1 MEPSYELKQ
10 KSSIRQRYVFGLI
23 IFFVIAFVC
32 GIGAG
37 LWFWGSSSEREVW
50 EEKYKILQG
59 EKDTLAVDL
68 ASAEGQLQILQG
80 ENDALVADLAS
91 AEGELQKAQ
100 DELDNLKGI
109 YPPKNFPS
117 SKALKDWL
125 AEDDTD
131 SREYIE
137 GEFDCDDFALM
148 LQQHAF
154 EDGYKIDMQYS
165 DNDDLHAMNST
176 IIGNYFYFIEPQSD
190 RVTRIGR
197 VD

>member
-23 IFFVIAFVC
+23 IFFAIVFVC
-32 GIGAG
+32 GSGAG
-37 LWFWGSSSEREVW
+37 FWFWGSSVEREVW
-50 EEKYKILQG
+50 EEKCEILQG
-59 EKDTLAVDL
+59 EKDTLAADL
-68 ASAEGQLQILQG
+68 ASTEGQLQILQS
-80 ENDALVADLAS
+80 EKDALVADLAS
-91 AEGELQKAQ
+91 AEGELQGVQ
-100 DELDNLKGI
+100 DELSHLKDI

-117 SKALKDWL
+117 LKALKDWL
-125 AEDDTD
+125 AQDDTD
-131 SREYIE
+131 SHEYIE

-190 RVTRIGR
+190 RVTRVGR

>member
-10 KSSIRQRYVFGLI
+10 KPSTRQRYVFGLI
-23 IFFVIAFVC
+23 IVSVIVFVC

-50 EEKYKILQG
+50 EGKYNILQS
-59 EKDTLAVDL
+59 ETDALAAGLV
-68 ASAEGQLQILQG
+68 SIEGQLQILQS
-80 ENDALVADLAS
+80 ERDTLAAELAALED
-91 AEGELQKAQ
+91 ELQMAQ
-100 DELDNLKGI
+100 DELDHLKGL

-117 SKALKDWL
+117 LEALQDWL

-154 EDGYKIDMQYS
+154 EDGYKIDLQYS
-165 DNDDLHAMNST
+165 DNGDLHAMNST
-176 IIGNYFYFIEPQSD
+176 IIGNYLYFIEPQSD
-190 RVTRIGR
+190 EVTLAGR

>member
-10 KSSIRQRYVFGLI
+10 KPSTRQKYVFGLI
-23 IFFVIAFVC
+23 IFSIVVFVC

-37 LWFWGSSSEREVW
+37 FWFWGSSSEREVW
-50 EEKYKILQG
+50 EEKYNILQS
-59 EKDTLAVDL
+59 EKDTLAAGL
-68 ASAEGQLQILQG
+68 ASVEGQLQILQN
-80 ENDALVADLAS
+80 ESDTLAADLA
-91 AEGELQKAQ
+91 AVEGELQKAQ
-100 DELDNLKGI
+100 DELDYLKGL

-117 SKALKDWL
+117 LEALQDWL

-131 SREYIE
+131 SHEYIE

-176 IIGNYFYFIEPQSD
+176 IIGNYFYFIEPQKD
-190 RVTRIGR
+190 EVTRAGY

>member
-23 IFFVIAFVC
+23 IFFAIVFVG

-37 LWFWGSSSEREVW
+37 FWFWGSSFERELW
-50 EEKYKILQG
+50 EEKYEILQG
-59 EKDTLAVDL
+59 EKDTLAADL
-68 ASAEGQLQILQG
+68 ASTEGQLQILQS
-80 ENDALVADLAS
+80 EKDALVADLAS
-91 AEGELQKAQ
+91 AEGELQGVQ
-100 DELDNLKGI
+100 DELAHLKDI

-117 SKALKDWL
+117 LKALKDWL
-125 AEDDTD
+125 AQDDTD
-131 SREYIE
+131 SHEYIE

-190 RVTRIGR
+190 RVTRVGR

>member
-10 KSSIRQRYVFGLI
+10 KPSTRQKYVFGLI
-23 IFFVIAFVC
+23 IFFIVVFVC

-37 LWFWGSSSEREVW
+37 FWFWGSSSEREVW
-50 EEKYKILQG
+50 EEKYNILQS
-59 EKDTLAVDL
+59 EKDTLAAGL
-68 ASAEGQLQILQG
+68 ASTEGQLQILQS
-80 ENDALVADLAS
+80 ESDTLAADLVAV
-91 AEGELQKAQ
+91 EGELQKAQ
-100 DELDNLKGI
+100 DDLDYLKGL

-117 SKALKDWL
+117 LEALQDWL

-154 EDGYKIDMQYS
+154 DDGYKIDIQYS

-176 IIGNYFYFIEPQSD
+176 IIGNYFYFIEPQND
-190 RVTRIGR
+190 EVTRVGR